1 MISPLI
7 FNLLIILAN
16 ANLPADLIINI
27 EWLFMETLSILFVL
41 VLLLSLVIQLWLS
54 NRQTKAVSQNRGSVP
69 VAFAEQITLQQH
81 QKAADYTKAKLRVG
95 KIELVYGA
103 ILLLIWTLGGG
114 LNWIDTFIRT
124 YAYGDIISGLA
135 VFFGVMFISAIID
148 LPFTLYRTFKIE
160 QRFGFNRMTAAQFIK
175 DMIMQT
181 ILTLVLAIPLVGGI
195 LWLMEG
201 VIEGASP
208 FWWIYVWA
216 VLLGF
221 GLLISWIFP
230 TFIAPLFNKFTALE
244 DKALRERITTLMN
257 RCGFTSNGI
266 FVMDGSKRSSHGNAY
281 FTGLGKN
288 KRIVFFDTLL
298 ETLDDNEVE
307 AVLAHELG
315 HFKHHHVRKG
325 LILNAV
331 ITLVGLA
338 ILAWLI
344 KQDAFY
350 QTLGVDHA
358 STYMALILFSM
369 VMPLFSIY
377 LQPVMSFLSRKH
389 EFEADDFAAEQS
401 QPQTLITAL
410 VKLYR
415 DNANTLTPDPLYSA
429 FHDSHPPA
437 PVRVAHLS
445 AKIS

>member
-1 MISPLI
+1 MVI
-7 FNLLIILAN
+7 
-16 ANLPADLIINI
+16 
-27 EWLFMETLSILFVL
+27 METFSILFIL
-41 VLLLSLVIQLWLS
+41 ALLLSLIIQLWLS
-54 NRQTKAVSQNRGSVP
+54 NRQINAVAVNRAAVP
-69 VAFAEQITLQQH
+69 DAFVGQITLEQH
-81 QKAADYTKAKLRVG
+81 QKAADYTTAKLLIN
-95 KIELVYGA
+95 KIELVFGG
-103 ILLLIWTLGGG
+103 ILILGWTLGGG
-114 LNWIDTFIRT
+114 LELIDTFLRA
-124 YAYGDIISGLA
+124 YAYSEIITGLA
-135 VFFGVMFISAIID
+135 VIFSIMFISAIID

-175 DMIMQT
+175 DMLMQT
-181 ILTLVLAIPLVGGI
+181 ALTLVLAVPLVAGI
-195 LWLMEG
+195 LWLMQD
-201 VIEGASP
+201 ASP
-208 FWWIYVWA
+208 LWWVYVWA
-216 VLLGF
+216 VLLSF

-230 TFIAPLFNKFTALE
+230 TFIAPLFNKFMPLE
-244 DKALRERITTLMN
+244 NEELRERITTLMD
-257 RCGFTSNGI
+257 RCGFASNGI

-298 ETLDDNEVE
+298 ETLDANEVE

-331 ITLVGLA
+331 ITLAGLA

-344 KQDAFY
+344 KQEAFY
-350 QTLGVDHA
+350 TALGVSHA
-358 STYMALILFSM
+358 STYMALVLFSM
-369 VMPLFSIY
+369 VMPLLSIY
-377 LQPVMSFLSRKH
+377 LQPVMSYLSRKH
-389 EFEADDFAAEQS
+389 EFEADDFAAKQS
-401 QPQTLITAL
+401 QPQTLIKAL

-437 PVRVAHLS
+437 PVRIAHLS

>member
-1 MISPLI
+1 
-7 FNLLIILAN
+7 
-16 ANLPADLIINI
+16 
-27 EWLFMETLSILFVL
+27 METLSILFIL
-41 VLLLSLVIQLWLS
+41 ALLLSLFIQLWLS
-54 NRQTKAVSQNRGSVP
+54 NRQSNAVLAHRASVP
-69 VAFAEQITLQQH
+69 EAFAEQITLEQH
-81 QKAADYTKAKLRVG
+81 QKAADYTSSKLRIG
-95 KIELVYGA
+95 KIELVYGS
-103 ILLLIWTLGGG
+103 ILLIAWTLGGG
-114 LNWIDTFIRT
+114 LDFIDTLIRQYEFNEIT
-124 YAYGDIISGLA
+124 TGLI
-135 VFFGVMFISAIID
+135 VIFSIMLVSAIID

-160 QRFGFNRMTAAQFIK
+160 QHFGFNRMTAAQFIK
-175 DMIMQT
+175 DMLMQT
-181 ILTLVLAIPLVGGI
+181 ALTLVLAVPLIAGI
-195 LWLMEG
+195 LWLMED
-201 VIEGASP
+201 ASP
-208 FWWIYVWA
+208 IWWVYVWA
-216 VLLGF
+216 ALLSF

-230 TFIAPLFNKFTALE
+230 TFIAPLFNKFMPLE
-244 DKALRERITTLMN
+244 NEELRERITALMK
-257 RCGFTSNGI
+257 RCGFASNGI

-281 FTGLGKN
+281 FTGIGKN

-298 ETLDDNEVE
+298 ETLEPNEVE

-344 KQDAFY
+344 KQEAFY
-350 QTLGVDHA
+350 TVLGVSHA
-358 STYMALILFSM
+358 STYMALVLFSM

-377 LQPVMSFLSRKH
+377 LTPIMSYLSRKH

-401 QPQTLITAL
+401 QPQILIKAL

-415 DNANTLTPDPLYSA
+415 DNANTLTPDALYSA

>member
-1 MISPLI
+1 MVI
-7 FNLLIILAN
+7 
-16 ANLPADLIINI
+16 
-27 EWLFMETLSILFVL
+27 METFSILFIL
-41 VLLLSLVIQLWLS
+41 ALLLSLIIQLWLS
-54 NRQTKAVSQNRGSVP
+54 NRQSKAVLSNRASVP
-69 VAFAEQITLQQH
+69 NDFSEQITLEQH
-81 QKAADYTKAKLRVG
+81 QKAADYTMAKLAIN

-103 ILLLIWTLGGG
+103 TLLLAWTLGGG
-114 LNWIDTFIRT
+114 LNLVDNLLREL
-124 YAYGDIISGLA
+124 AYGEIITGLA
-135 VFFGVMFISAIID
+135 VIFSIMFISAIID

-160 QRFGFNRMTAAQFIK
+160 QRFGFNRMTAIQFIK

-181 ILTLVLAIPLVGGI
+181 TLTLILAVPLIGGI
-195 LWLMEG
+195 LWLMQD
-201 VIEGASP
+201 ASP
-208 FWWIYVWA
+208 FWWVYVWA
-216 VLLGF
+216 VLLSF

-230 TFIAPLFNKFTALE
+230 TFIAPLFNKFMPLE
-244 DKALRERITTLMN
+244 NKELRDRITTLMN
-257 RCGFTSNGI
+257 RCGFASNGI

-298 ETLDDNEVE
+298 ETLDPNEVE

-350 QTLGVDHA
+350 HALGVSQA

-369 VMPLFSIY
+369 VMPLLSIY
-377 LQPVMSFLSRKH
+377 LQPLLSYLSRKH

-401 QPQTLITAL
+401 QPQTLIKAL

-437 PVRVAHLS
+437 PVRIAHLS

>member
-1 MISPLI
+1 
-7 FNLLIILAN
+7 
-16 ANLPADLIINI
+16 
-27 EWLFMETLSILFVL
+27 METLSILFIL
-41 VLLLSLVIQLWLS
+41 ALLLSLIIQLWLS
-54 NRQTKAVSQNRGSVP
+54 NRQTKAVALNRAAVP
-69 VAFAEQITLQQH
+69 AAFAEQITLEQH
-81 QKAADYTKAKLRVG
+81 QKAADYTTAKLQIN

-103 ILLLIWTLGGG
+103 ILLLGWTLGGG
-114 LNWIDTFIRT
+114 LELIDTFFRA
-124 YAYGDIISGLA
+124 YAYSDIIRGLA
-135 VFFGVMFISAIID
+135 VIFGIMFISAIID

-175 DMIMQT
+175 DMLMQT
-181 ILTLVLAIPLVGGI
+181 ALTLVLAVPLVAGI
-195 LWLMEG
+195 LWLMQD
-201 VIEGASP
+201 ASP
-208 FWWIYVWA
+208 LWWVYVWA
-216 VLLGF
+216 VLLSF

-230 TFIAPLFNKFTALE
+230 TFIAPLFNKFMPLE
-244 DKALRERITTLMN
+244 NEELRERITTLMN
-257 RCGFTSNGI
+257 RCGFASNGI

-298 ETLDDNEVE
+298 ETLDANEVE

-344 KQDAFY
+344 KQEAFY
-350 QTLGVDHA
+350 TVLGVSHA

-377 LQPVMSFLSRKH
+377 LTPVMSYLSRKH
-389 EFEADDFAAEQS
+389 EFEADDFAAKQS
-401 QPQTLITAL
+401 QPQTLIKAL

-437 PVRVAHLS
+437 PVRIAHLS

>member
-1 MISPLI
+1 
-7 FNLLIILAN
+7 
-16 ANLPADLIINI
+16 
-27 EWLFMETLSILFVL
+27 METLSILFIFA
-41 VLLLSLVIQLWLS
+41 LLLSLIIQLWLS
-54 NRQTKAVSQNRGSVP
+54 NRQSNAIAQNRGAVP
-69 VAFAEQITLQQH
+69 TAFSEQISLEQH
-81 QKAADYTKAKLRVG
+81 QKAADYTSAKLLIN

-103 ILLLIWTLGGG
+103 ILLLAWTLGGG
-114 LNWIDTFIRT
+114 LELIDTYIRSL
-124 YAYGDIISGLA
+124 AYNELTTGLVVIFAIMIISA
-135 VFFGVMFISAIID
+135 FID

-160 QRFGFNRMTAAQFIK
+160 QRFGFNRMSALQFIK

-181 ILTLVLAIPLVGGI
+181 LLTLVLAVPLVAAI
-195 LWLMEG
+195 LWLM
-201 VIEGASP
+201 EGASP

-216 VLLGF
+216 TLLGF
-221 GLLISWIFP
+221 GLLISWIYP
-230 TFIAPLFNKFTALE
+230 TFIAPIFNKFMPLE
-244 DKALRERITTLMN
+244 NAELRDRITALMN
-257 RCGFTSNGI
+257 RCGFASNGI

-298 ETLDDNEVE
+298 ETLDANEVE

-325 LILNAV
+325 LIVNAI
-331 ITLVGLA
+331 ITLFGLA

-350 QTLGVDHA
+350 NVLGVTNA

-369 VMPLFSIY
+369 VMPLLSIY
-377 LQPVMSFLSRKH
+377 LQPVMSHLSRKH

-401 QPQTLITAL
+401 KPETLIKAL

-415 DNANTLTPDPLYSA
+415 DNANTLTPDSLYSA

-445 AKIS
+445 AKIG

>member
-1 MISPLI
+1 
-7 FNLLIILAN
+7 
-16 ANLPADLIINI
+16 
-27 EWLFMETLSILFVL
+27 METYSILFVL
-41 VLLLSLVIQLWLS
+41 ALLLSLIIQLWLS
-54 NRQTKAVSQNRGSVP
+54 NRQSKAVASNRAAVP
-69 VAFAEQITLQQH
+69 DAFAEQITLEQH
-81 QKAADYTKAKLRVG
+81 QKAADYTSVKLLIN

-103 ILLLIWTLGGG
+103 ILLLGWTLGGG
-114 LNWIDTFIRT
+114 LELIDTFIRT
-124 YAYGDIISGLA
+124 YAYSEIITGLA
-135 VFFGVMFISAIID
+135 VIFGIMFISVILD

-160 QRFGFNRMTAAQFIK
+160 QRFGFNRMTAVQFIK
-175 DMIMQT
+175 DMLTQT
-181 ILTLVLAIPLVGGI
+181 ALTLVLAVPLIAGI
-195 LWLMEG
+195 LWLMQD
-201 VIEGASP
+201 ASP
-208 FWWIYVWA
+208 LWWVYVWA
-216 VLLGF
+216 TLLSF
-221 GLLISWIFP
+221 GLLISWIYP
-230 TFIAPLFNKFTALE
+230 TFIAPLFNKFMPLE
-244 DKALRERITTLMN
+244 NEELRERITTLMT
-257 RCGFTSNGI
+257 RCGFASNGI

-298 ETLDDNEVE
+298 ETLDPNEVE

-344 KQDAFY
+344 KQEAFY
-350 QTLGVDHA
+350 TVLGVSHA

-377 LQPVMSFLSRKH
+377 LTPIMSYLSRKH

-401 QPQTLITAL
+401 QPQTLIKAL

-415 DNANTLTPDPLYSA
+415 DNANTLTPDRLYSA

>member
-1 MISPLI
+1 
-7 FNLLIILAN
+7 
-16 ANLPADLIINI
+16 
-27 EWLFMETLSILFVL
+27 METLSILFIL
-41 VLLLSLVIQLWLS
+41 ALLLSLIIQLWLS
-54 NRQTKAVSQNRGSVP
+54 NRQTRAISLNRNAVP
-69 VAFAEQITLQQH
+69 DAFSEHITLEQH
-81 QKAADYTKAKLRVG
+81 QKAADYSTAKLAIN
-95 KIELVYGA
+95 KIELFYGA
-103 ILLLIWTLGGG
+103 ALLLAWTLGGG
-114 LNWIDTFIRT
+114 LELIDTFIR
-124 YAYGDIISGLA
+124 AYDYSEIVTGLA
-135 VFFGVMFISAIID
+135 VIFGIMFISAIID

-160 QRFGFNRMTAAQFIK
+160 QRFGFNRMTASQFIK
-175 DMIMQT
+175 DMLMQT
-181 ILTLVLAIPLVGGI
+181 ALTLVLAVPLVAGI
-195 LWLMEG
+195 LWLMQD
-201 VIEGASP
+201 AAP
-208 FWWIYVWA
+208 LWWVYVWA
-216 VLLGF
+216 VLLSF

-230 TFIAPLFNKFTALE
+230 TFIAPLFNKFMPLENKELLEKITALM
-244 DKALRERITTLMN
+244 T
-257 RCGFTSNGI
+257 RCGFASNGI

-298 ETLDDNEVE
+298 ETLEPDEVE

-325 LILNAV
+325 LLLNAV

-350 QTLGVDHA
+350 QTLGVSNA

-389 EFEADDFAAEQS
+389 EFEADDFAAQQS
-401 QPQTLITAL
+401 NPQTLIKAL

-415 DNANTLTPDPLYSA
+415 DNANTLTPDHLYSA

>member
-1 MISPLI
+1 METFS
-7 FNLLIILAN
+7 LLFILA
-16 ANLPADLIINI
+16 LI
-27 EWLFMETLSILFVL
+27 
-41 VLLLSLVIQLWLS
+41 LSLIIQLWLS
-54 NRQTKAVSQNRGSVP
+54 NRQTNAIAANRANVP
-69 VAFAEQITLQQH
+69 DAFAEQITLEQH
-81 QKAADYTKAKLRVG
+81 QKAADYTTAKLCIS
-95 KIELVYGA
+95 KIELFYGA
-103 ILLLIWTLGGG
+103 LLLLGWTLGGG
-114 LNWIDTFIRT
+114 LELIDSLVRDNG
-124 YAYGDIISGLA
+124 YGEIVTGLI
-135 VFFGVMFISAIID
+135 VIFGIMFISGIID

-160 QRFGFNRMTAAQFIK
+160 QRFGFNRMTAVQFIK
-175 DMIMQT
+175 DMLMQT
-181 ILTLVLAIPLVGGI
+181 ALTLVLAVPLIGGI
-195 LWLMEG
+195 LWLMQD
-201 VIEGASP
+201 ASP
-208 FWWIYVWA
+208 LWWVYVWA
-216 VLLGF
+216 VLLSF
-221 GLLISWIFP
+221 GLLISWIYP
-230 TFIAPLFNKFTALE
+230 TFIAPLFNKFMPLE
-244 DKALRERITTLMN
+244 NEELRERITGLMD
-257 RCGFTSNGI
+257 RCGFASNGI

-298 ETLDDNEVE
+298 ETLDANEVE

-331 ITLVGLA
+331 ITLVGLG

-344 KQDAFY
+344 KQESFY
-350 QTLGVDHA
+350 TVLGVSHA

-377 LQPVMSFLSRKH
+377 LTPVMSHLSRKH

-401 QPQTLITAL
+401 QPQTLIKAL

-415 DNANTLTPDPLYSA
+415 DNANTLTPDALYSA

>member
-1 MISPLI
+1 
-7 FNLLIILAN
+7 
-16 ANLPADLIINI
+16 
-27 EWLFMETLSILFVL
+27 METLSILFIFA
-41 VLLLSLVIQLWLS
+41 LLLSLIIQLWLS
-54 NRQTKAVSQNRGSVP
+54 NRQTKAVSRHRATVP
-69 VAFAEQITLQQH
+69 DAFVEQITLEQH
-81 QKAADYTKAKLRVG
+81 QKAADYSTAKLRIS

-103 ILLLIWTLGGG
+103 ILLLGWTLGGG
-114 LNWIDTFIRT
+114 LELIDTFVRSF
-124 YAYGDIISGLA
+124 AYSEIITGLA
-135 VFFGVMFISAIID
+135 VIFSIMFISAIID

-160 QRFGFNRMTAAQFIK
+160 QHFGFNRMTTVQFIK
-175 DMIMQT
+175 DTLMQT
-181 ILTLVLAIPLVGGI
+181 ALMLVLAVPLIAGI
-195 LWLMEG
+195 LWLMRD
-201 VIEGASP
+201 VLDQAATS
-208 FWWIYVWA
+208 FWWVYVWA
-216 VLLGF
+216 VLLSF
-221 GLLISWIFP
+221 GLLISWVFP
-230 TFIAPLFNKFTALE
+230 TFIAPLFNKFMPLE
-244 DKALRERITTLMN
+244 NEELRDRITSLMD
-257 RCGFTSNGI
+257 RCGFASNGI

-298 ETLDDNEVE
+298 ETLDANEVE

-331 ITLVGLA
+331 MTLAGLA

-344 KQDAFY
+344 KQEVFY
-350 QTLGVDHA
+350 TVLGVSHA

-369 VMPLFSIY
+369 VMPLLSIY
-377 LQPVMSFLSRKH
+377 LTPMMSYLSRKH

-401 QPQTLITAL
+401 QPQTLIKAL

-415 DNANTLTPDPLYSA
+415 DNANTLTPDSLYSA

-445 AKIS
+445 AKIN